1 MRGLLPANL
10 RHRQGLGPAT
20 RFLGMQ
26 SKQASPIETPLT
38 GLLPAPFKI
47 KDSARNPA
55 LPDLTGRRITMDERL
70 CRSARRFGPND
81 RCGTVARRHRRAR
94 R

>member
-1 MRGLLPANL
+1 MRGLFPANL
-10 RHRQGLGPAT
+10 RDRQGLGPTT

-26 SKQASPIETPLT
+26 SKQAPPYRPPLT

-47 KDSARNPA
+47 KDSARSPP

-70 CRSARRFGPND
+70 CRSARRLGPND
-81 RCGTVARRHRRAR
+81 RRGTVAGRHRHAQR
-94 R
+94 